1 MISSTAA
8 NKHAVVR
15 RFDSSLIAG
24 CSEKTNAIIK
34 YFESYSG
41 LVSSSLQSASDK
53 ISVNELG
60 EPQTCSFQ
68 VGVIITI

>member
-8 NKHAVVR
+8 NKHAGVR

-53 ISVNELG
+53 ISVNELE